1 VDRCAIGLSVH
12 TGWAACVAAGGS
24 LRAPQIDA
32 REEIAILGD
41 ADRFVFHRAAKL
53 DLAAAKGSVARAR
66 EQALERA
73 AAALGELVA
82 RLRAAGHG
90 VVACAIVASGAPMRA
105 SLEEILAAHP
115 RIHTAEGCFYR
126 DVLLRAAEANRLPS
140 RIVPPRSLDLDGKA
154 LLLAD
159 AGRAVGKPWA
169 KDQKLAA
176 LAAWTVL

>member
-1 VDRCAIGLSVH
+1 
-12 TGWAACVAAGGS
+12 
-24 LRAPQIDA
+24 
-32 REEIAILGD
+32 
-41 ADRFVFHRAAKL
+41 
-53 DLAAAKGSVARAR
+53 VARAR
-66 EQALERA
+66 EQAVERA
-73 AAALGELVA
+73 TAAVA
-82 RLRAAGHG
+82 GVVEHLRAAGHEA
-90 VVACAIVASGAPMRA
+90 VACAVVASVTPMPG
-105 SLEEILAAHP
+105 SLEEIVSAHP